1 MTDTGETT
9 GTDKQPPE
17 APITPPTPRSAE
29 PRNVD
34 AEGYEDVSGGET
46 TPQSGAGETSTKEHA
61 DG

>member
-9 GTDKQPPE
+9 GTDKQPSEGPI
-17 APITPPTPRSAE
+17 APSPKSAE

-46 TPQSGAGETSTKEHA
+46 TPQSGAGETSTKEQA